1 MLRVYQVND
10 LTSAYQV
17 ITVWLVSVSI
27 SEKAKTVTKLSLSL
41 VKWDFNIS
49 DSTLKPVLFFLILN
63 KRHYAQMNQ
72 IQIQQVI
79 TEIYRDK
86 KM

>member
-17 ITVWLVSVSI
+17 ITVWLVSLSI

-49 DSTLKPVLFFLILN
+49 DSTLSLFSSF
-63 KRHYAQMNQ
+63 
-72 IQIQQVI
+72 
-79 TEIYRDK
+79 
-86 KM
+86 